1 MIMVTR
7 ILVGLLGALFL
18 VLAFGLWF
26 NTVAEAAKLGLSGLS
41 IAGHATVRADIA
53 GFFLTG
59 GGIAVYGAIKRNAA
73 LLWPVLLLLVS
84 AIAGRFLTLVL
95 NGGDGS
101 SYPPMIVEAV
111 GILLI
116 LYCQRSWHKAA

>member
-1 MIMVTR
+1 MIIVTR

-18 VLAFGLWF
+18 LLAFGLWF
-26 NTVAEAAKLGLSGLS
+26 NTDAEAAKLGLSGLS

-59 GGIAVYGAIKRNAA
+59 GGVAVYAAIKRKAA
-73 LLWPVLLLLVS
+73 LLWPVLLLVTA

-95 NGGDGS
+95 NGGDSS

-111 GILLI
+111 AIILI
-116 LYCQRSWHKAA
+116 LYCQRSWPRAA